1 MKIKNLPKH
10 VAIVMDG
17 NGRWAR
23 NHGLARV
30 DGYKYGINV
39 IKNIIFY
46 SLNHCIPILS
56 LFTFSKEN
64 WRRPKE
70 EIESLMQLFISVL
83 DREIDDLNN
92 HNVSLRFLGE
102 CKKLPNPL
110 KDRIRKTEYIT
121 RDNKK
126 LILNIVVNYS
136 GRWDLFQTVKNI
148 TRLVALG
155 KINYKL
161 INKSLVSKF
170 LCTYPLPDP
179 DLFIRT
185 SGEKRIS
192 NFFLWQL
199 AYTEL
204 YFTDVLWP
212 DFTIKDFEKA
222 LKDFSLRN
230 RRYGNI

>member
-1 MKIKNLPKH
+1 MKNLPKH

>member
-1 MKIKNLPKH
+1 
-10 VAIVMDG
+10 MDG

-46 SLNHCIPILS
+46 SLNHSIPILS

>member
-1 MKIKNLPKH
+1 
-10 VAIVMDG
+10 MDG
-17 NGRWAR
+17 NGRWAKK
-23 NHGLARV
+23 HGLERV
-30 DGYKYGINV
+30 DGYRYGVNV

-64 WRRPKE
+64 WSRPKE
-70 EIESLMQLFISVL
+70 EIESLMLLFISVL
-83 DREIDDLNN
+83 DREIDNLNN
-92 HNVSLRFLGE
+92 HDVSLRFLGE
-102 CKKLPNPL
+102 CKKLPISL
-110 KDRIRKTEYIT
+110 RDRIRKAEYVT
-121 RDNKK
+121 KDNKK

-136 GRWDLFQTVKNI
+136 GRWDLLKTIKNI
-148 TRLVALG
+148 VKLVVS
-155 KINYKL
+155 KRINYKL
-161 INKSLVSKF
+161 INKSLISKF

-222 LKDFSLRN
+222 LKDFSLRS